1 MKTGKKIAI
10 IVLSAVL
17 VVALA
22 AGAFIYNSYTEK
34 YEHSEKSTVA
44 MGTIMTQKLY
54 GDYAGTHIKKT
65 IEIVGSLEDTISAKT
80 DTSDVSSLNKGE
92 TVENSILSSALSV
105 CKKLS
110 EESNGVFDVTV
121 GRLSSLWAIGEE
133 GQRIPDKKEIEKLLE
148 EVSYENIIIDG
159 NKASLKSDCNID
171 LGAVGKGFACDMI
184 KSYLDKTDLKG
195 AVVAVGGSILAWGDN
210 NKAGDKWQIAVKHPR
225 NENAYLGVIS
235 LDEGF
240 VSTSGDYEKYFE
252 QDGVRYHHILNAKT
266 GYPSDSEL
274 ISVTVVCDSGLLS
287 DALST
292 TCFILGRE
300 ESLSLLEKYNASA
313 VFVDSEMNVSVVG
326 EIDFEY

>member
-10 IVLSAVL
+10 AVLSAAL
-17 VVALA
+17 IVALTV
-22 AGAFIYNSYTEK
+22 GCFLYNSYTK
-34 YEHSEKSTVA
+34 KFPHSEKSTVA

-65 IEIVGSLEDTISAKT
+65 IEIVSSLEDTISVKIAS
-80 DTSDVSSLNKGE
+80 SDVSSLNKGE
-92 TVENSILSSALSV
+92 TVKNDTLSSVLSF

-110 EESNGVFDVTV
+110 KESDGAFDVTV
-121 GRLSSLWAIGEE
+121 GKLSALWNIGEE
-133 GQRIPDKKEIEKLLE
+133 GQKIPEKSEIEKLLRD
-148 EVSYENIIIDG
+148 VSYENISLDG
-159 NKASLKSDCNID
+159 NEVSLKSDCSVD
-171 LGAVGKGFACDMI
+171 LGAVGKGLACDMI
-184 KSYLDKTDLKG
+184 KNYLDKTDLKG

-235 LDEGF
+235 LSEGF

-252 QDGVRYHHILNAKT
+252 EDGVRYHHILNAKT
-266 GYPSDSEL
+266 GYPSKSDL
-274 ISVTVVCDSGLLS
+274 VSVTVVCNSGLLS

-292 TCFILGRE
+292 ACFILGKQ
-300 ESLSLLEKYNASA
+300 ESLSLLEKYDASA
-313 VFVDSEMNVSVVG
+313 IFVDSEMNVSVVG